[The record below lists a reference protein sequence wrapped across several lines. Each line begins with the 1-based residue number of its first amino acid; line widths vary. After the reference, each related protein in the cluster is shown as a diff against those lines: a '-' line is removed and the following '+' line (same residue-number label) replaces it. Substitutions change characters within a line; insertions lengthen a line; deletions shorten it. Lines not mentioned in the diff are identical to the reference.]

1 MPLAARLRLFY
12 FLYYGAVGANLPY
25 FAAYLRGLGFSG
37 EQIGTVQMIGPVL
50 AVPVALGWGTLADRL
65 GAPGRALAVACAGSA
80 AFALFLPLARTP
92 LALAAVVLGQ
102 SLGERAVVP
111 LADAATLEWAR
122 RSGGP
127 AYTRIRLFGSLGFVV
142 VAQALGL
149 LLAARGDR
157 PADAAVPLVIVTCV
171 AGYAFAAQRLP
182 LPAPATAARPHPREA
197 LALLR
202 DPRLVTLLLAC
213 GLHWAAC
220 APFHLLFGVLVRD
233 LALPASVTGLAMAT
247 GVGAEV
253 LALLAYPGLARRFGT
268 RALFAVA
275 FGGTALRWALVAM
288 ARGAPA
294 LIGLQALHALTF
306 GLFWGASM
314 QALTALVPPR
324 LRATGQALY
333 SAVVFGVG
341 NAVGYLLAGAG
352 YDRLGGVGPLFAW
365 AAAVEV
371 IPLLVTLGLN
381 TMRHEPG

>member
-1 MPLAARLRLFY
+1 MPLTARLRLFY

-37 EQIGTVQMIGPVL
+37 EQIGTVQMIGPIL
-50 AVPVALGWGTLADRL
+50 AVPVALGWGTLSDRL
-65 GAPGRALAVACAGSA
+65 GAPGRALGIACAGSA
-80 AFALFLPLARTP
+80 LFALFLPAARTP
-92 LALAAVVLGQ
+92 LALAAVIMGQ

-122 RSGGP
+122 QGAGP
-127 AYTRIRLFGSLGFVV
+127 AYTRIRLFGSIGFVV
-142 VAQALGL
+142 LAQGLGL

-157 PADAAVPLVIVTCV
+157 RADIAVPLTIASCV
-171 AGYAFAAQRLP
+171 VGYALAAQRLP
-182 LPAPATAARPHPREA
+182 LAVAAAARPHLREA
-197 LALLR
+197 LALLHDR
-202 DPRLVTLLLAC
+202 RLITLLCAC

-233 LALPASVTGLAMAT
+233 LALPASVTGLAMTA

-253 LALLAYPGLARRFGT
+253 LALLAYPRLARRFGT
-268 RALFAVA
+268 RALFAMA
-275 FGGTALRWALVAM
+275 FGGTALRWALVAL
-288 ARGAPA
+288 ARGAPGLVA
-294 LIGLQALHALTF
+294 LQLLHALTF

-341 NAVGYLLAGAG
+341 NAVGYQLAGVG

-365 AAAVEV
+365 AAVIEL

-381 TMRHEPG
+381 TMRHEPD

>member
-1 MPLAARLRLFY
+1 MPLTARLRLFY

-65 GAPGRALAVACAGSA
+65 GAPGRALGVACAGSA
-80 AFALFLPLARTP
+80 LFALFLPLARTP

-122 RSGGP
+122 QGAGP
-127 AYTRIRLFGSLGFVV
+127 SYTRIRLFGSLGFVV
-142 VAQALGL
+142 LAQGLGL

-157 PADAAVPLVIVTCV
+157 PADVAVPLAIAGCV
-171 AGYAFAAQRLP
+171 VGYALASQRLP
-182 LPAPATAARPHPREA
+182 LPAAATAARPRPREA

-233 LALPASVTGLAMAT
+233 LTLPASAA

-253 LALLAYPGLARRFGT
+253 LALLAYPRLARRFGT
-268 RALFAVA
+268 RTLFAIA
-275 FGGTALRWALVAM
+275 FGGTALRWALVAV

-294 LIGLQALHALTF
+294 LIGLQVLHALTF

-314 QALTALVPPR
+314 QALTGLVPAR

-341 NAVGYLLAGAG
+341 NAVGYQLAGAG
-352 YDRLGGVGPLFAW
+352 YDRLGGVRPLFGW

-371 IPLLVTLGLN
+371 VPLLVTLGLN
-381 TMRHEPG
+381 TMRHEPD

>member
-1 MPLAARLRLFY
+1 MPLTARLRLFY

-37 EQIGTVQMIGPVL
+37 EQIGTVQMIGPIL

-65 GAPGRALAVACAGSA
+65 GAPGRALGVACAGSA
-80 AFALFLPLARTP
+80 LFALFLPVARTP
-92 LALAAVVLGQ
+92 LALAVVVLGQ

-122 RSGGP
+122 QGAGP
-127 AYTRIRLFGSLGFVV
+127 AYTRIRVFGSIGFVV
-142 VAQALGL
+142 LAQGLGL

-157 PADAAVPLVIVTCV
+157 SADAAVPLTIASCV
-171 AGYAFAAQRLP
+171 VGYALAAQRLP
-182 LPAPATAARPHPREA
+182 LAVAATAARPHLQEA

-202 DPRLVTLLLAC
+202 DPRLVTLLCAC
-213 GLHWAAC
+213 GLHWATC

-253 LALLAYPGLARRFGT
+253 LALLAYPRLARRFGT
-268 RALFAVA
+268 RTLFAVA
-275 FGGTALRWALVAM
+275 FGGTALRWALVAV

-294 LIGLQALHALTF
+294 LVGLQLLHALTF

-341 NAVGYLLAGAG
+341 NAVGYQLAGSG

-381 TMRHEPG
+381 TMRHEPD